1 MLPLEKCSLALGI
14 NASDT
19 LQELCF
25 DIPAQGRSGLCVIL
39 LHPAYS
45 PTHEKV
51 LAKNDTDASA
61 RRHII
66 FDKFWRWEILGAM
79 RPHLYR
85 VLQNRTLETARMH
98 H

>member
-39 LHPAYS
+39 LHLAYS
-45 PTHEKV
+45 PTHETI
-51 LAKNDTDASA
+51 LAKNDTDAQ
-61 RRHII
+61 RLIM
-66 FDKFWRWEILGAM
+66 FDKFWRCGIVRRHDAASLSSASE
-79 RPHLYR
+79 
-85 VLQNRTLETARMH
+85 QNS
-98 H
+98 

>member
-45 PTHEKV
+45 PTHETI
-51 LAKNDTDASA
+51 LAKNDTDAQ
-61 RRHII
+61 RLIM
-66 FDKFWRWEILGAM
+66 FDKFWFWLINA
-79 RPHLYR
+79 RPHDAASLSSASE
-85 VLQNRTLETARMH
+85 QNS
-98 H
+98 